1 MHQFIILCLFRG
13 AEETDLI
20 YEGIETFPFPSICGP
35 IHLEETDLIYEGI
48 ETS

>member
-20 YEGIETFPFPSICGP
+20 YEGIETHVLHCFRIIRHGP
-35 IHLEETDLIYEGI
+35 EKKPT
-48 ETS
+48 

>member
-20 YEGIETFPFPSICGP
+20 YEGIETKNKSIVFSEFVRKKP
-35 IHLEETDLIYEGI
+35 T
-48 ETS
+48 